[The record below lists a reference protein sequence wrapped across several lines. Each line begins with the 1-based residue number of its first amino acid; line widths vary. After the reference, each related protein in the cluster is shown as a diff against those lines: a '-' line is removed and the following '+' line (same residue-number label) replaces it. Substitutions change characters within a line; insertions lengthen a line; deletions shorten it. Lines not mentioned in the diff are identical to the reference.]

1 MELEPEYKARN
12 RAVAMSR
19 AADFAKGRGFKDD
32 AGREGGEGGS
42 SSGRG
47 RGRARA
53 RAEEAGDDED
63 GAEQSSSS
71 RAEQWPGKNQDIQS
85 LELRVQDL
93 GFRVDSAHIGCLD
106 SYHEKQS

>member
-85 LELRVQDL
+85 LELR
-93 GFRVDSAHIGCLD
+93 A
-106 SYHEKQS
+106 